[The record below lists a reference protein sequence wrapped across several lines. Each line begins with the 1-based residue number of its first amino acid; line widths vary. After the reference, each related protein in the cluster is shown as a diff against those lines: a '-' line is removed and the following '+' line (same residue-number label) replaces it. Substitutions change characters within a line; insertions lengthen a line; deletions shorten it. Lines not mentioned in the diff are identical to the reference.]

1 MQYDILRYLNL
12 MLVFGFTFDQDQP
25 WASAALKF
33 PNPKARMEILM
44 DHALRQ
50 IPIAEGAVHES

>member
-1 MQYDILRYLNL
+1 

-25 WASAALKF
+25 WASAALKV